1 MVEDANTKMLL
12 NHKIN
17 LRIPRA
23 SNLVDLKLLLISSQE
38 KQKKSELLSIEKFKK
53 ENYLEEYL
61 KLLRLRPFILFSLTD
76 FISFSPCINVNWNR
90 SCINNNISSTLFMS
104 I

>member
-23 SNLVDLKLLLISSQE
+23 SNLVDLKLLLIRCKAQIRENPCESVFHHPVVCHPKNVSVPI
-38 KQKKSELLSIEKFKK
+38 SIEKDYNCK
-53 ENYLEEYL
+53 ELYQTYYI
-61 KLLRLRPFILFSLTD
+61 ILG
-76 FISFSPCINVNWNR
+76 
-90 SCINNNISSTLFMS
+90 
-104 I
+104 